1 MPALFQYAILFL
13 AALLCAGLVLCV
25 RESTDP
31 NDKEK
36 AAARPPEPAAPSL
49 QPRMQPDPERV
60 GSLRAAPSPLAPGPT
75 SSPLRRETAIPRIP
89 RDMPSGE
96 PKTFLPFADGANRA
110 SAPPPA
116 VPAGDPPRRPGS
128 ATAEPSVEPVAAMT
142 LEPRL
147 PPRPLDGRVDDPADL
162 SGRDAAL
169 DQRNDTLWDLV
180 VHLRDYVEQLRSERH
195 TLREEAQ
202 MLRDAL
208 AEAVEEVRVLR
219 ASQLA
224 ANSNEQARTA
234 ADNPSAD
241 PNRLGTA
248 PKRLH

>member
-1 MPALFQYAILFL
+1 
-13 AALLCAGLVLCV
+13 
-25 RESTDP
+25 
-31 NDKEK
+31 
-36 AAARPPEPAAPSL
+36 
-49 QPRMQPDPERV
+49 
-60 GSLRAAPSPLAPGPT
+60 
-75 SSPLRRETAIPRIP
+75 
-89 RDMPSGE
+89 
-96 PKTFLPFADGANRA
+96 
-110 SAPPPA
+110 
-116 VPAGDPPRRPGS
+116 
-128 ATAEPSVEPVAAMT
+128 MT